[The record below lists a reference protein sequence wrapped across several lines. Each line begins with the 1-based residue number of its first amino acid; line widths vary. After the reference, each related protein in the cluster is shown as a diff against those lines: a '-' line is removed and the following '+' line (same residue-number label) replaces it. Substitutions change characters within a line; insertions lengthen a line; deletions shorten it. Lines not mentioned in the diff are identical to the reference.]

1 MSDNDNYWSDENESD
16 NELIQ
21 DSRELPPMEIDSE
34 EEEEYRNILTMVSD
48 KLKDKEDSVFDYKNK
63 DVLDIHH
70 SKKNNSKKKKIN
82 SKIILDFNSDNT
94 KKKVWHSKRM
104 CEKKGPEIVKR
115 KFNPRLPPPGNK
127 FKNIIK
133 QKDVSFNLVSDFPSL

>member
-63 DVLDIHH
+63 DVLDTHD
-70 SKKNNSKKKKIN
+70 SKKNKSKKKKIN
-82 SKIILDFNSDNT
+82 
-94 KKKVWHSKRM
+94 
-104 CEKKGPEIVKR
+104 
-115 KFNPRLPPPGNK
+115 
-127 FKNIIK
+127 
-133 QKDVSFNLVSDFPSL
+133 